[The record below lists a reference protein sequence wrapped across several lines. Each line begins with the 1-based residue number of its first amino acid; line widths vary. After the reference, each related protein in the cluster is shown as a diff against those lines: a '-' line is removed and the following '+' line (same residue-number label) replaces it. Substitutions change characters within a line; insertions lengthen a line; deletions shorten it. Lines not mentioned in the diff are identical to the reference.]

1 MQKKAQLKPQSGI
14 AALFGKL
21 FGWLAAGGKPAN
33 AGEEE
38 LGEKVDDTV
47 ALVRGLLEKWP
58 VPNVRLKRALQWR
71 SDEEFGRQV
80 NPWSQMIELGGIWS
94 ALKYYSLRNLSS
106 GPMTTPTLQ
115 SQVSADD
122 GS

>member
-1 MQKKAQLKPQSGI
+1 MQKSPAPPCWMLPFLVQKKAQLNPQSSGGI
-14 AALFGKL
+14 ASLFGKF
-21 FGWLAAGGKPAN
+21 FGGLAWKPVDGSAF

-47 ALVRGLLEKWP
+47 GLVRGLLEKWP

-80 NPWSQMIELGGIWS
+80 NL
-94 ALKYYSLRNLSS
+94 
-106 GPMTTPTLQ
+106 
-115 SQVSADD
+115 
-122 GS
+122 